1 MSALLQAIAAG
12 DLTARMHGEFHG
24 VFAQMR
30 DDANATAE
38 QLASIVG
45 RIKQSGNLQS
55 LSALLQAI
63 AAGDLTARMHG
74 EFHGVFAQM
83 RDDANAT
90 AEQLASIVGRIKQ
103 SAGSINAAGRQ

>member
-1 MSALLQAIAAG
+1 LMS
-12 DLTARMHGEFHG
+12 TA
-24 VFAQMR
+24 
-30 DDANATAE
+30 D
-38 QLASIVG
+38 
-45 RIKQSGNLQS
+45 GNLQS

-63 AAGDLTARMHG
+63 AAGDLTARMRG

-103 SAGSINAAGRQ
+103 SAGSINAAASEIATGNDDLSQRTEQQAAS